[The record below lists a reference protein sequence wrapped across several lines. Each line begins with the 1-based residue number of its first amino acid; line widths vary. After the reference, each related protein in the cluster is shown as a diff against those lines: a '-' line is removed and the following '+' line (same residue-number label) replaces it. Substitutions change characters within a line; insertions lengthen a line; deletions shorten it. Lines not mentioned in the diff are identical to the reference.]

1 MKLKEWNF
9 DKYLRA
15 ADMKIIVA
23 KESKRAAEGKETVFY
38 IAGQEMNAE
47 KIENFKKRIKLDG
60 IEMPSPSA
68 GKIYHILI
76 RIFCFG
82 MLNFEARNTPKY
94 YV

>member
-15 ADMKIIVA
+15 TDMKIIVA
-23 KESKRAAEGKETVFY
+23 KEYKRAAEGKETIFY
-38 IAGQEMNAE
+38 SAGQEMNAE
-47 KIENFKKRIKLDG
+47 RIENFKKRIKLDG

-76 RIFCFG
+76 RF
-82 MLNFEARNTPKY
+82 LLWNVNF
-94 YV
+94 